1 MLKLKYTYKR
11 KSKSLIDIFAK
22 QTDKQEVIF
31 CHTQQKVLWSY
42 TDNNLL
48 NTLIY

>member
-11 KSKSLIDIFAK
+11 KSLIDIFAK

-31 CHTQQKVLWSY
+31 CHTQQKVL
-42 TDNNLL
+42 
-48 NTLIY
+48 

>member
-31 CHTQQKVLWSY
+31 CHTQQKVL
-42 TDNNLL
+42 DNNLL